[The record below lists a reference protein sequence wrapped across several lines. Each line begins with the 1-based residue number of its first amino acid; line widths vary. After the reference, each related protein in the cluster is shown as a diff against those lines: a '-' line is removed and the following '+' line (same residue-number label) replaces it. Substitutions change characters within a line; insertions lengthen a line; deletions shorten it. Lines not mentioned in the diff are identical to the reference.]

1 MMIPPTADVQG
12 RAVRELAACNFK
24 SFAMQCKRKLQTC
37 LLTSGKSGMRA
48 LRAQACREGSGQAI
62 CRQILLHDK
71 MMAAEG
77 SIM

>member
-1 MMIPPTADVQG
+1 
-12 RAVRELAACNFK
+12 
-24 SFAMQCKRKLQTC
+24 MQCKGKLQTC

-62 CRQILLHDK
+62 CRQILLHAK

-77 SIM
+77 SMM